1 MRPQAEMKAPVNFM
15 GQPANQGMAME
26 RVRQERSSLVSRN
39 VTIGSHRTSIRLE
52 PDMWNGLREICR
64 REHLSVHDI
73 ATVVSVRK
81 GANTSLTAA
90 IRVFVMAYFR
100 MAATEDGHNNAGH
113 GPGGS
118 FMSSLTQKKTDEQDN
133 GSNKPLAASMYMG
146 GMRRP
151 LSR

>member
-1 MRPQAEMKAPVNFM
+1 MQPSQSMKAAADSLDQRDIFK
-15 GQPANQGMAME
+15 QDK
-26 RVRQERSSLVSRN
+26 STLVSRN

-64 REHLSVHDI
+64 REHVTMHDI

-81 GANTSLTAA
+81 AANTSLTAA

-100 MAATEDGHNNAGH
+100 MAATEEGHSNAGH

-118 FMSSLTQKKTDEQDN
+118 FMSSLISKRSEDQDN
-133 GSNKPLAASMYMG
+133 SILGISTTGRNFRNHSV
-146 GMRRP
+146 RT
-151 LSR
+151 